1 MNTTRLFFLILLIA
15 NGVFFAYHYL
25 LNETDEAAVQIELLQ
40 ISPGRIK
47 TVNTESSAT
56 GMPARGSASAP
67 VPVKAPAP
75 ATTPTP
81 SMAAALAVC
90 VEWGSFAGAD
100 VARADAAIAALGL
113 AETAV
118 QRRVSDGDGYWVHMP
133 PMKTKT
139 EVDRKVSE
147 LKALG
152 VADFYVVQ
160 DAGQWRNAVSLGL
173 FKSEEA
179 ANTQL
184 AVLRERGVR
193 SAIITRR
200 ENFLKQVVFFVRDSG
215 GTTLT
220 RVTELRRDFPA
231 SEVKTGACPPAA
243 PEKS

>member
-1 MNTTRLFFLILLIA
+1 MILLIA
-15 NGVFFAYHYL
+15 NGGFFAYHYL
-25 LNETDEAAVQIELLQ
+25 LNETDEAATQIALLQ

-47 TVNTESSAT
+47 SVNTDSSAT

-67 VPVKAPAP
+67 APVTAPTPAIAPAP
-75 ATTPTP
+75 
-81 SMAAALAVC
+81 AVC

-113 AETAV
+113 AEAAV

-133 PMKTKT
+133 PMKTKA
-139 EVDRKVSE
+139 EVDRKVGE

-179 ANTQL
+179 ADTQL
-184 AVLRERGVR
+184 AALRERGVR

>member
-1 MNTTRLFFLILLIA
+1 MNTTRLFLMILLIA
-15 NGVFFAYHYL
+15 NGGFFAYHYL
-25 LNETDEAAVQIELLQ
+25 LGETDEAATQIALLQ

-47 TVNTESSAT
+47 SVNTESVAT
-56 GMPARGSASAP
+56 GMPVRGPA
-67 VPVKAPAP
+67 APAP
-75 ATTPTP
+75 VTAPTP
-81 SMAAALAVC
+81 AIAPAPAVC

-113 AETAV
+113 AEAAV

-133 PMKTKT
+133 PMKTKA
-139 EVDRKVSE
+139 EVDRKVGE

-179 ANTQL
+179 ADTQL
-184 AVLRERGVR
+184 AALRERGVR

>member
-1 MNTTRLFFLILLIA
+1 MDKTRLFFLVLVIA
-15 NGVFFAYHYL
+15 NGGFFAYHYL
-25 LNETDEAAVQIELLQ
+25 LNETDEAAVQIALLQ
-40 ISPGRIK
+40 ISPERIQS
-47 TVNTESSAT
+47 VNADSRAT
-56 GMPARGSASAP
+56 GMPARGGVPAPAS
-67 VPVKAPAP
+67 VKAPS
-75 ATTPTP
+75 PTP
-81 SMAAALAVC
+81 SMIAAPAVC

-113 AETAV
+113 AESAV
-118 QRRVSDGDGYWVHMP
+118 LRRVSDGDGYWVHMP
-133 PMKTKT
+133 PMKTKA

-179 ANTQL
+179 ASTQL
-184 AVLRERGVR
+184 AALRERGVR

-200 ENFLKQVVFFVRDSG
+200 ENFLKQVAFFVRDSG

-220 RVTELRRDFPA
+220 RLTELRRDFPS

-243 PEKS
+243 AEKS